1 MTWCG
6 GRQAQLVAQIPGM
19 RNERGLSTCTHKK
32 KMNQTIRIIIADDHS
47 SVRLGVGKLLDSV
60 AHMSVV
66 GVASDTLELAEL
78 LDTCPCDLI
87 VSDIGMPGIDGESN
101 AILFLRRTLR
111 FMPQVPI
118 VILTMIHQ
126 TRTLAGLLHMG
137 AAAIVDKRDAAASL
151 ITAIE
156 AAHAGRRYLS
166 KHVREAIGDATKAQP
181 GAAVLSAREWE
192 VFRLYVEGL
201 TIQQIAARLA
211 RSGKT
216 ISTQKRNAMRKLG
229 LETELSLI
237 AYARQIGLT

>member
-1 MTWCG
+1 VSRCNAK
-6 GRQAQLVAQIPGM
+6 QAQLVAQIPGI
-19 RNERGLSTCTHKK
+19 RNVRGLSTRTYKK
-32 KMNQTIRIIIADDHS
+32 NMNQTIRIIVADDHS
-47 SVRLGVGKLLDSV
+47 CVRVGVSKLIESVD
-60 AHMSVV
+60 HMTVV
-66 GVASDTLELAEL
+66 GVASDTLALAEL

-101 AILFLRRTLR
+101 AIIFLRRTLR

-126 TRTLAGLLHMG
+126 ARTLTGLLQMG

-151 ITAIE
+151 ISAID

-166 KHVREAIGDATKAQP
+166 KHVRAAIDAAAKAQP

-201 TIQQIAARLA
+201 TIQQIAERLA

-229 LETELSLI
+229 LETELSLV

>member
-1 MTWCG
+1 
-6 GRQAQLVAQIPGM
+6 
-19 RNERGLSTCTHKK
+19 
-32 KMNQTIRIIIADDHS
+32 MNQTIRIIVADDHS
-47 SVRLGVGKLLDSV
+47 SVRAGVSRLLDSV

-66 GVASDTLELAEL
+66 GIAPDTLALADL

-111 FMPQVPI
+111 CMPHVPI

-126 TRTLAGLLHMG
+126 SRTLAGLLHMG
-137 AAAIVDKRDAAASL
+137 VAAIVDKRDAAASL
-151 ITAIE
+151 ITAVD
-156 AAHAGRRYLS
+156 AAYAGRHFLS
-166 KHVREAIGDATKAQP
+166 SHVRDAIGDTGAAHP

-192 VFRLYVEGL
+192 VFQLYVQGL
-201 TIQQIAARLA
+201 TIQQIAVRLA

-229 LETELSLI
+229 LETENSLI
-237 AYARQIGLT
+237 AYATQIGLT